1 MAEICKSRTIRP
13 SSRKETS
20 ISYRINVDKVSSD
33 DILIVTIDHESQPL
47 KKVYRFSGKQL
58 QGRNT
63 IHFRYKDNTIIWSP
77 ISPDL

>member
-1 MAEICKSRTIRP
+1 MAEIYKSRTIRP
-13 SSRKETS
+13 SSRKATS
-20 ISYRINVDKVSSD
+20 ISYRINVDKVSKD
-33 DILIVTIDHESQPL
+33 DVLIVTIDHESQPL
-47 KKVYRFSGKQL
+47 KKVYCFSGNQL